1 MVVFGVKV
9 WSFGVK
15 VLSMQRIMIR
25 SEGRWIYFWSY
36 IEFPVL
42 SVDISIFL

>member
-1 MVVFGVKV
+1 MVVFGVKF

-15 VLSMQRIMIR
+15 VLNMQRIVIR

-36 IEFPVL
+36 IEFQVL
-42 SVDISIFL
+42 SVDILILL